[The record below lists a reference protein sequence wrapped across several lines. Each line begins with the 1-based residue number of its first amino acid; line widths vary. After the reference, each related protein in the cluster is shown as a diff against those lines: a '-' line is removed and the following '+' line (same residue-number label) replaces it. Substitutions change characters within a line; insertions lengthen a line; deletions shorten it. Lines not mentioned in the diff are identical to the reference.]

1 MAPTSFIPCNSAQR
15 SRQDAALAQINPAGI
30 HIIRFGV
37 EEDLDKNIAFI
48 RESSSPS
55 LQRRGSMYFI
65 RHDPAF
71 EVEDWYER
79 SGESPNLLPMI
90 GSRRGAGRMNK
101 ADGQDTADRLSAVV
115 ANSLDTQAKTQ
126 DLARRAYQSRTQ
138 FHRLFRIVVEETPAA
153 MRRRLLLERAAY
165 QLGHTG
171 ASVTDVA
178 LDANYGSLEAFT
190 RAFRRAFRISPSI
203 YRRMR
208 EPHFHLPATNKVHF
222 FALGSSTSGSSTK
235 GGRDMDLFD
244 RFAGNDSWH
253 TRRLLQYASTL
264 TEEQLDRQLPIVV
277 ELLPWRESNKTLR
290 QLLENIV
297 FTKEVWTAALAGA
310 DMDVNSPS
318 KSQRSPQAML
328 QRLEKTDT
336 ELHRILGD
344 VRSRSSWDDTFVD
357 ALCEPAETFTYGG
370 VFAHIMTF
378 NAHRRL
384 MALDALRQLGVQT
397 EGFGDPMEYE
407 EGVAPW
413 SQLVAA
419 QVP

>member
-1 MAPTSFIPCNSAQR
+1 MRRRLVRTIRREAPSFVYDAFKMAT
-15 SRQDAALAQINPAGI
+15 
-30 HIIRFGV
+30 
-37 EEDLDKNIAFI
+37 
-48 RESSSPS
+48 
-55 LQRRGSMYFI
+55 RRV
-65 RHDPAF
+65 D
-71 EVEDWYER
+71 
-79 SGESPNLLPMI
+79 
-90 GSRRGAGRMNK
+90 K
-101 ADGQDTADRLSAVV
+101 ADGQETADRLSSIV
-115 ANSLDTQAKTQ
+115 ANSLDAPAKTQ

-138 FHRLFRIVVEETPAA
+138 FHRLFRTVIEETPAA

-171 ASVTDVA
+171 VSVTEIA
-178 LDANYGSLEAFT
+178 LDANYSSLEAFT
-190 RAFRRAFRISPSI
+190 RAFRKAFRTSPSI
-203 YRRMR
+203 YRRLR
-208 EPHFHLPATNKVHF
+208 EPHFHLPAPNGVHF
-222 FALGSSTSGSSTK
+222 FAAGSATQ
-235 GGRDMDLFD
+235 GGKDMDLFD

-253 TRRLLQYASTL
+253 TRRLLEYAGTL
-264 TEEQLDRQLPIVV
+264 TEEQLDRPLATVV

-310 DMDVNSPS
+310 EMDMSGTPD
-318 KSQRSPQAML
+318 SQRSPRAML
-328 QRLEKTDT
+328 HRLEKTDA

-344 VRSRSSWDDTFVD
+344 VRNRSSWDDTFVD

-407 EGVAPW
+407 ESVAPW
-413 SQLVAA
+413 SGQVALA
-419 QVP
+419 R